1 MRHQPETIGIE
12 LDQNGWAD
20 IDELIEKSNLYNHQY
35 GIKINRVLL
44 NHIVA
49 TNAKQRFAINE
60 TSNKIRANQGHSIDI
75 NLGYINQKPPEILYH
90 GTSKNTVDAILKD
103 GLKKQNR
110 QHVHLSKDIE
120 TAIQVGQRHGKP
132 FVFIVL
138 AETMY
143 NDNYAFYIS
152 DNGVW
157 LTDYVPVKYLKPY
170 Q

>member
-1 MRHQPETIGIE
+1 MYLE
-12 LDQNGWAD
+12 LDYYTSIPPKYTSGPQD
-20 IDELIEKSNLYNHQY
+20 ITNEIQLSMYILQELYRITIEYRQ
-35 GIKINRVLL
+35 
-44 NHIVA
+44 
-49 TNAKQRFAINE
+49 
-60 TSNKIRANQGHSIDI
+60 ID
-75 NLGYINQKPPEILYH
+75 
-90 GTSKNTVDAILKD
+90 
-103 GLKKQNR
+103 
-110 QHVHLSKDIE
+110 LSKDIE